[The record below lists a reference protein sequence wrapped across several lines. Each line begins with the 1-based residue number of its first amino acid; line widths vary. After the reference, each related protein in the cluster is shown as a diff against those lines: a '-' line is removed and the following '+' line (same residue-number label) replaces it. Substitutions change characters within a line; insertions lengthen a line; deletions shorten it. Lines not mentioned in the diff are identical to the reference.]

1 MKTSLPSSSLRL
13 TSLLLAL
20 ACSLGAQTPATPAAP
35 PAATP
40 PGARPVEA
48 PPGAAAYPQDG
59 TLRFNF
65 RGAPLETVL
74 NYMSDAAGF
83 VIILDTPV
91 RGTVDMWSAQPV
103 SKAEAIQLLNL
114 ALNKN
119 GYTATLQG
127 RNLIIAS
134 KDEAKKKNLPIRTGN
149 DPKEIP
155 ANAEM
160 VMQVI
165 PFRYITASKVATDIA
180 TLIPSSA
187 TVTANED
194 SNSLVVT
201 DTNLNVRHI
210 VEIVSALDLSIQSD
224 AAMRIFKLHN
234 ADPKEM
240 ADLITQLYP
249 TTSPTGAGGPTMAG
263 FPFPGGSPR
272 ISAFLSSRGSS
283 GSSNRGRDSSN
294 RNSSGSRT
302 SAPVTAV
309 ADARTQSVIVTGSKD
324 TLQQIGEI
332 IAQLDESSARKQKVF
347 VYTLENADV
356 SQVENVLK
364 NLFETNTSRG
374 STNNQNDPLSNRANN
389 NTQQTSGSFLNNTS
403 GGGLR

>member
-1 MKTSLPSSSLRL
+1 MKTSLPSSSLSL
-13 TSLLLAL
+13 ASLLVAF
-20 ACSLGAQTPATPAAP
+20 ACSLGAQTPTTPAAP
-35 PAATP
+35 PAGTRPAETP
-40 PGARPVEA
+40 PGAA
-48 PPGAAAYPQDG
+48 TYPQDG

-83 VIILDTPV
+83 VIILETPV

-149 DPKEIP
+149 DPREIP

-165 PFRYITASKVATDIA
+165 PLRYITASKVATDIA

-224 AAMRIFKLHN
+224 AAMRIFRLHN

-283 GSSNRGRDSSN
+283 GSSNRGRDSS
-294 RNSSGSRT
+294 RSSSGSRT

-356 SQVENVLK
+356 SQVETVLK
-364 NLFETNTSRG
+364 NLFETNTSRTT
-374 STNNQNDPLSNRANN
+374 SSQNDPLSNRANN
-389 NTQQTSGSFLNNTS
+389 NTQQTSGNFLNNTS

>member
-1 MKTSLPSSSLRL
+1 MKTSLPSQSLRL
-13 TSLLLAL
+13 ATLLLAL
-20 ACSLGAQTPATPAAP
+20 ACSVGGQTPATPAAA
-35 PAATP
+35 PAATRTGDVP
-40 PGARPVEA
+40 PGPS
-48 PPGAAAYPQDG
+48 YPQDG

-65 RGAPLETVL
+65 RGAPLENVL

-83 VIILDTPV
+83 VIILETPV

-149 DPKEIP
+149 DPREIP

-165 PFRYITASKVATDIA
+165 PLRYITASKVATDIA

-240 ADLITQLYP
+240 ADLITQLFP
-249 TTSPTGAGGPTMAG
+249 ITSPTGGGGPATAG

-272 ISAFLSSRGSS
+272 IAAFLSSRGSS
-283 GSSNRGRDSSN
+283 GSNSRGRDSSN

-356 SQVENVLK
+356 GQVETVLK
-364 NLFETNTSRG
+364 NLFETSTSRS
-374 STNNQNDPLSNRANN
+374 STSNQNDPLSNRANN

>member
-1 MKTSLPSSSLRL
+1 MKTSLPSSSLSL
-13 TSLLLAL
+13 ASLLVAF
-20 ACSLGAQTPATPAAP
+20 ACSLGAQTPTTPAAP
-35 PAATP
+35 PAGTRPAETP
-40 PGARPVEA
+40 PGAA
-48 PPGAAAYPQDG
+48 TYPQDG

-83 VIILDTPV
+83 VIILETPV

-149 DPKEIP
+149 DPREIP
-155 ANAEM
+155 TNAEM

-165 PFRYITASKVATDIA
+165 PLRYITASKVATDIA

-224 AAMRIFKLHN
+224 AAMRIFRLHN

-283 GSSNRGRDSSN
+283 GSSNRGRDSS
-294 RNSSGSRT
+294 RSSSGSRT

-309 ADARTQSVIVTGSKD
+309 ADPRTQSVIVTGSKD

-356 SQVENVLK
+356 SQVETVLK
-364 NLFETNTSRG
+364 NLFETNTSRTT
-374 STNNQNDPLSNRANN
+374 SSQNDPLSNRANN
-389 NTQQTSGSFLNNTS
+389 NTQQTSGNFLNNTS

>member
-1 MKTSLPSSSLRL
+1 MKTSLPSSSLSL
-13 TSLLLAL
+13 ASLLVAF
-20 ACSLGAQTPATPAAP
+20 ACSLGAQTPTTPAAP
-35 PAATP
+35 PAGTRPAETP
-40 PGARPVEA
+40 PGAA
-48 PPGAAAYPQDG
+48 TYPQDG

-83 VIILDTPV
+83 VIILETPV

-149 DPKEIP
+149 DPREIP

-165 PFRYITASKVATDIA
+165 PLRYITASKVATDIA

-224 AAMRIFKLHN
+224 AAMRIFRLHN

-283 GSSNRGRDSSN
+283 GSSNRARDSS
-294 RNSSGSRT
+294 RSSSGSRT

-309 ADARTQSVIVTGSKD
+309 ADPRTQSVIVTGSKD

-356 SQVENVLK
+356 SQVETVLK
-364 NLFETNTSRG
+364 NLFETNTSRTT
-374 STNNQNDPLSNRANN
+374 SSQNDPLSNRANN
-389 NTQQTSGSFLNNTS
+389 NTQQTSGNFLNNTS

>member
-1 MKTSLPSSSLRL
+1 MKTSLPSQSLRL
-13 TSLLLAL
+13 ATLLLAL
-20 ACSLGAQTPATPAAP
+20 ACSVGGQTPATPAAA
-35 PAATP
+35 PAATRTGDVP
-40 PGARPVEA
+40 PGPS
-48 PPGAAAYPQDG
+48 YPQDG

-65 RGAPLETVL
+65 RGAPLENVL

-83 VIILDTPV
+83 VIILETPV

-149 DPKEIP
+149 DPREIP

-165 PFRYITASKVATDIA
+165 PLRYITASKVATDIA

-240 ADLITQLYP
+240 ADLITQL
-249 TTSPTGAGGPTMAG
+249 
-263 FPFPGGSPR
+263 FP
-272 ISAFLSSRGSS
+272 
-283 GSSNRGRDSSN
+283 
-294 RNSSGSRT
+294 
-302 SAPVTAV
+302 
-309 ADARTQSVIVTGSKD
+309 
-324 TLQQIGEI
+324 
-332 IAQLDESSARKQKVF
+332 
-347 VYTLENADV
+347 
-356 SQVENVLK
+356 
-364 NLFETNTSRG
+364 
-374 STNNQNDPLSNRANN
+374 
-389 NTQQTSGSFLNNTS
+389 
-403 GGGLR
+403 

>member
-1 MKTSLPSSSLRL
+1 MKTPLLSSSLPL
-13 TSLLLAL
+13 VSVLLAL
-20 ACSLGAQTPATPAAP
+20 TGGLGAQTPPSPAGTPASSR
-35 PAATP
+35 PAD
-40 PGARPVEA
+40 GAGGP
-48 PPGAAAYPQDG
+48 AYPQDG

-74 NYMSDAAGF
+74 NYLSDAAGF
-83 VIILDTPV
+83 VIILETPV

-103 SKAEAIQLLNL
+103 SKTEAVQLLNL

-127 RNLIIAS
+127 RNLIVAS
-134 KDEAKKKNLPIRTGN
+134 KDDAKKKNLPIRTGN
-149 DPKEIP
+149 DPREIP

-165 PFRYITASKVATDIA
+165 PLRHITASKVAVDIA
-180 TLIPSSA
+180 TLIPGSA
-187 TVTANED
+187 TLTANED

-210 VEIVSALDLSIQSD
+210 VEIVSALDLSVQSD
-224 AAMRIFKLHN
+224 AAMRIFKLRN
-234 ADPKEM
+234 ADPTEM
-240 ADLITQLYP
+240 ATLITQLFP
-249 TTSPTGAGGPTMAG
+249 TTGTPGGGATVTGGFPFAGGPPGMA
-263 FPFPGGSPR
+263 
-272 ISAFLSSRGSS
+272 AFLSSRGTT
-283 GSSNRGRDSSN
+283 GSSSRSRDGSN
-294 RNSSGSRT
+294 RNASGSRT
-302 SAPVTAV
+302 ATPVTAV

-332 IAQLDESSARKQKVF
+332 IAQLDESGARKQKVF

-356 SQVENVLK
+356 GQVETVLK
-364 NLFETNTSRG
+364 NLFETNTTRG
-374 STNNQNDPLSNRANN
+374 TTNNQNDPLSNRANN
-389 NTQQTSGSFLNNTS
+389 NTQQTSGSFLNNAS

>member
-1 MKTSLPSSSLRL
+1 MKTSLLSSSLSL
-13 TSLLLAL
+13 ASLLVTF
-20 ACSLGAQTPATPAAP
+20 ACSLGAQTPTTPAAP
-35 PAATP
+35 PAGTRPAETP
-40 PGARPVEA
+40 PGAA
-48 PPGAAAYPQDG
+48 TYPQDG

-83 VIILDTPV
+83 VIILETPV

-149 DPKEIP
+149 DPREIP
-155 ANAEM
+155 TNAEM

-165 PFRYITASKVATDIA
+165 PLRYITASKVATDIA

-224 AAMRIFKLHN
+224 AAMRIFRLHN

-249 TTSPTGAGGPTMAG
+249 TTSPTSAGGPTMAG

-283 GSSNRGRDSSN
+283 GSSNRGRDSS
-294 RNSSGSRT
+294 RSSSGSRT

-309 ADARTQSVIVTGSKD
+309 ADPRTQSVIVTGSKD

-356 SQVENVLK
+356 SQVETVLK
-364 NLFETNTSRG
+364 NLFETNTSRTT
-374 STNNQNDPLSNRANN
+374 SSQNDPLSNRANN
-389 NTQQTSGSFLNNTS
+389 NTQQTSGNFLNNTS

>member
-1 MKTSLPSSSLRL
+1 MKTSLPSSSLSL
-13 TSLLLAL
+13 ASLLVAF
-20 ACSLGAQTPATPAAP
+20 ACSLGAQTPTTPAAP
-35 PAATP
+35 PAGTRPAETP
-40 PGARPVEA
+40 PGAA
-48 PPGAAAYPQDG
+48 TYPQDG

-83 VIILDTPV
+83 VIILETPV

-149 DPKEIP
+149 DPREIP

-165 PFRYITASKVATDIA
+165 PLRYITASKVATDIA

-224 AAMRIFKLHN
+224 AAMRIFRLHN

-283 GSSNRGRDSSN
+283 GSSNRGRDSS
-294 RNSSGSRT
+294 RSSSGSRT

-309 ADARTQSVIVTGSKD
+309 ADPRTQSVIVTGSKD

-356 SQVENVLK
+356 SQVETVLK
-364 NLFETNTSRG
+364 NLFETNTSRTT
-374 STNNQNDPLSNRANN
+374 SSQNDPLSNRANN
-389 NTQQTSGSFLNNTS
+389 NTQQTSGNFLNNTS

>member
-1 MKTSLPSSSLRL
+1 MKTSLPSSSLPL
-13 TSLLLAL
+13 ASLLLAL
-20 ACSLGAQTPATPAAP
+20 ACSLGAQTPAAPAAS
-35 PAATP
+35 PAGP
-40 PGARPVEA
+40 RPGDA
-48 PPGAAAYPQDG
+48 PTGSSAYPQDG

-83 VIILDTPV
+83 VIILETPV

-149 DPKEIP
+149 DPREIP

-165 PFRYITASKVATDIA
+165 PLRYITASKVATDIA

-187 TVTANED
+187 TITANED

-201 DTNLNVRHI
+201 DINLNVRHI

-240 ADLITQLYP
+240 ADLITQLFP
-249 TTSPTGAGGPTMAG
+249 TTGTTGPGSPPTAG
-263 FPFPGGSPR
+263 FPFAGGSSR
-272 ISAFLSSRGSS
+272 VAAFLSSRGSS

-294 RNSSGSRT
+294 RSSTGSR
-302 SAPVTAV
+302 SAAPVTAV

-332 IAQLDESSARKQKVF
+332 IAQLDDSSARKQKVF

-356 SQVENVLK
+356 GQVENVLK
-364 NLFETNTSRG
+364 NLFETNTSRS